1 MGSLDLTTNRF
12 LVTGGSGFLG
22 SFIVEKLIQKGVNP
36 DNIVVPRSRNCDLR
50 DWNNC
55 VMAVDDIDV
64 VLHLAA
70 RVGGIGFN
78 LKYPGELF
86 YDNAVMGIQ
95 LLEASRQAGV
105 KKFVGIGTVCSYP
118 KFTPTPFKEDNL
130 WDGFPEETNSPY
142 GIAKK
147 ILLVQ
152 EQSYR
157 MQYGFESIYLIPV
170 NLYGPGDHF
179 NLEDSHVIPAL
190 IMKFVQANIN
200 NSQSVTVW
208 GTGAVSR
215 EFLYVEDAA
224 DGILLATERYDK
236 PDPVNLGTSEE
247 ILIEDLVNLI
257 KDKVG
262 FKGEVIW
269 DESKPDGQPKR
280 KLDTSRAIKEFGFKA
295 QTDLNKG
302 LEKTIKWYI
311 NSINN

>member
-22 SFIVEKLIQKGVNP
+22 SFIVEKLLQKGVDP
-36 DNIVVPRSRNCDLR
+36 DNIVIPRSQNCDLR

-64 VLHLAA
+64 VIHLAA

-78 LKYPGELF
+78 MKYPGELF

-118 KFTPTPFKEDNL
+118 KFTPTPFKEYNL

-157 MQYGFESIYLIPV
+157 LQYGFESIYLIPV

-190 IMKFVQANIN
+190 IMKFVQAKIN
-200 NSQSVTVW
+200 NAQSVAVW

-269 DESKPDGQPKR
+269 DKSKPDGQPKR

-302 LEKTIKWYI
+302 LDKTIEWYI

>member
-22 SFIVEKLIQKGVNP
+22 SFIVEKLLQKGVDP
-36 DNIVVPRSRNCDLR
+36 DNIVIPRSQNCDLR

-55 VMAVDDIDV
+55 VMTVDDIDV
-64 VLHLAA
+64 VIHLAA

-78 LKYPGELF
+78 MKYPGELF

-157 MQYGFESIYLIPV
+157 LQYGFESIYLIPV

-190 IMKFVQANIN
+190 IMKFVQAKIN
-200 NSQSVTVW
+200 NAQSVAVW

-302 LEKTIKWYI
+302 LDKTIEWYI

>member
-1 MGSLDLTTNRF
+1 MGSLDLITNRF

-22 SFIVEKLIQKGVNP
+22 SFIVKKLLQKGVNP
-36 DNIVVPRSRNCDLR
+36 DNIVVPRSQNSDLR

-64 VLHLAA
+64 VIHLAA

-157 MQYGFESIYLIPV
+157 LQYGFESIYLIPV

-179 NLEDSHVIPAL
+179 SLEDSHVIPAL
-190 IMKFVQANIN
+190 IMKFVQAKIN
-200 NSQSVTVW
+200 NAQSVTVW

-224 DGILLATERYDK
+224 DAILLATERYDK

-302 LEKTIKWYI
+302 LDNTIKWYI